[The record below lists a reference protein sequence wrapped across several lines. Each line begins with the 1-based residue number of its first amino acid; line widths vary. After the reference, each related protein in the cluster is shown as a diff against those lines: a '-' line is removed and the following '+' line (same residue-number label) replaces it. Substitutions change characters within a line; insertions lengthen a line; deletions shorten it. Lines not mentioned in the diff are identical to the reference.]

1 MSLSSQS
8 AFNPNAISMLVLL
21 LVDKQERFTKAL
33 LMIIIDQPATLYI
46 RHQLFSA
53 NLSSQPML
61 AHY

>member
-1 MSLSSQS
+1 
-8 AFNPNAISMLVLL
+8 MLVLL
-21 LVDKQERFTKAL
+21 LVDKQERFAKAL

-53 NLSSQPML
+53 NLSSQLML